1 MGSTANGTCK
11 NYHMTDKCRHITTLF
26 LKSPYKNGKFS
37 VRLLFV
43 AKELLVYQVTGSV
56 LYLK

>member
-11 NYHMTDKCRHITTLF
+11 NYHVTDELF
-26 LKSPYKNGKFS
+26 LKSPYKKGKFS

-43 AKELLVYQVTGSV
+43 AKELLVYQVTEV
-56 LYLK
+56 YCA